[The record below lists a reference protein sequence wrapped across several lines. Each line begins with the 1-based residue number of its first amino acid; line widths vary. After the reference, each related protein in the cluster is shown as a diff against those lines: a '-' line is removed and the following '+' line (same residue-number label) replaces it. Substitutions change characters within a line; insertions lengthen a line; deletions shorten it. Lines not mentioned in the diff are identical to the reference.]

1 METPLFTAT
10 LPVNLTNNNNG
21 QSRHFGKSASDRK
34 ELEKILRG
42 LGLVRKPFDVP
53 VVVYVTRVLGKGQRC
68 WDSSSGLRGTY
79 KQLEDSAVACGWFQ
93 DDSYKYIK
101 ETRFFQDDTQRSNGP
116 AVVIEVVRFPA

>member
-1 METPLFTAT
+1 MANSLLRVT

-21 QSRHFGKSASDRK
+21 QTKHFGKSAADRK
-34 ELEKILRG
+34 KFERMLKR

-68 WDSSSGLRGTY
+68 WDSSSGLRGSY
-79 KQLEDSAVACGWFQ
+79 KQLEDACVACGWFH
-93 DDSYKYIK
+93 DDSYKFIK

-116 AVVIEVVRFPA
+116 AVVIEAFRFPA